1 MSIKYPEW
9 MNEKQ
14 QKCYRML
21 CDLVGGPH
29 HIRHKITDTC
39 EHGIQTNIS
48 IDWATFDGCELTTLV
63 VLAHDRGI
71 RASLSPLNM
80 QYMRLMLHVRQY
92 RDGPTFYERHPTLE
106 KQAAAIRVLYS
117 TDDNMPEDLA
127 APESDAAGGG
137 K

>member
-1 MSIKYPEW
+1 

-29 HIRHKITDTC
+29 HITGKVK
-39 EHGIQTNIS
+39 ESSPWGIQTTIS
-48 IDWATFDGCELTTLV
+48 TDFASYDFAELTKLV

>member
-71 RASLSPLNM
+71 RASLEPLNM
-80 QYMRLMLHVRQY
+80 QYMRLVLDARQG
-92 RDGPTFYERHPTLE
+92 RQGRFWQRHPTLE
-106 KQAAAIRVLYS
+106 RHVEALRKAFG

-127 APESDAAGGG
+127 VPESDAAGGEG
-137 K
+137 

>member
-1 MSIKYPEW
+1 VNIEYPDW
-9 MNEKQ
+9 MNENQK
-14 QKCYRML
+14 KCYRML

-29 HIRHKITDTC
+29 HIRGKITDTC
-39 EHGIQTNIS
+39 GYGIQTNVS
-48 IDWATFDGCELTTLV
+48 TDWATFDGCSLTSLV

-71 RASLSPLNM
+71 RASLEPLNM
-80 QYMRLMLHVRQY
+80 QYMRLTLYARQG
-92 RDGPTFYERHPTLE
+92 RTGRVWQRHPTLE
-106 KQAAAIRVLYS
+106 CHVDAMRKAFS